1 MNTTCEATRPYV
13 ARRTSDKITSAQNTT
28 DFSEARHRLW
38 LEVREA
44 RQPSGKAQCA
54 NSPLMR
60 QKPSDESIDV
70 LEEAFYWLVSAP
82 VLGYLAYL
90 ILGF

>member
-1 MNTTCEATRPYV
+1 
-13 ARRTSDKITSAQNTT
+13 
-28 DFSEARHRLW
+28 
-38 LEVREA
+38 
-44 RQPSGKAQCA
+44 
-54 NSPLMR
+54 MR